1 MDGFRFQEEIIPD
14 APHNTIQEAVM
25 HLIGAKRLRALL
37 LVAIIGLACSCGLIY
52 GQGTNGSLTGQ
63 VTDPTGAA
71 IVGANVTLTDTGTGD
86 SQVEKTDA
94 TGVYLFK
101 LVPAGNYS
109 LGITAQGFAAYN
121 QTGIVMNANLYAT
134 QNVHLTIAKVQ
145 GEVVNVTA
153 NAELIDTTT
162 AELGMTINQ
171 QSVSEL
177 PFANRDPSSVAL
189 LAPGIVDGNHAGVAW
204 QQNGFSFPNESV
216 TSSNGGRIGS
226 TFYMLDGV
234 SNMDTYLGSN
244 SPTPNSDATQEFR
257 LISNNFSAVYGFST
271 GGVVS
276 MATRS
281 GTNEWHGGLWDFLRN
296 GDFDA
301 GNWSNHS
308 QDTYRRNQY
317 GGYVGGPAIKNKLFF
332 FFNYQGTVQ
341 VGGPGTTS
349 NSTTT
354 PTQQMMNGDFS
365 GLITYAQANSSN
377 CGSGFNVPASE
388 QTTNCGWLNGPFH
401 TVNGVPNQLIGGA
414 GGLDPVAVQFT
425 NDGLP
430 GHTAAA
436 SGTAPPTSAAQN
448 LAGGMLYAS
457 AALKNST
464 WNEYTAKVDYD
475 LTKSQRFTLRSF
487 VDKFIQPSGD
497 TPGDVLSVINMV
509 NWSQTFGEQMW
520 YFNEVAQ
527 HTWTVNATTVNTFTG
542 FWTQQSSHNGT
553 DVLDHNGKKMCWSRY
568 INITEPVCDMEG
580 AYFGGSNGGWT
591 EPSNEVRGTI
601 GFSDTLIKTIKRHTI
616 SVGIDLVHQR
626 AVEDASNYP
635 ADAIIDFG
643 NGYTGNGMSDWLL
656 GYMSNYEQGA
666 GELADIQGWLIDP
679 YVNDEFRLKP
689 GLTLTL
695 GLRWDPDSPPA
706 SVGGRGTAFVA
717 GQQSFMFPGAP
728 TGLIYPGD
736 TNMTAGL
743 RPADKKFFE
752 PRIGVAYQPANMP
765 RTSFHA
771 AFGMFSAPVPYSDY
785 NHVVDMAPFA
795 PAFSPPAPSNS
806 PICNGGATCT
816 PNTGQTIT
824 GFMNFHN
831 PWATPSFDTPNGNP
845 FGTGPGQI
853 PWANPTYKAP
863 LNSVIQ
869 TPIYEQDSFGRN
881 FHQAM
886 TQAWN
891 VSVEQQLSNAMAMR
905 VAYVGSQ
912 SYHQDYV
919 QDDNFQGYSY
929 CTYYNNPACP
939 LPTQANVNNGTLKL
953 AQFPYSNFTQILEYD
968 SGATASYH
976 SLQATVQRHMA
987 HGFQAQSSFTWQK
1000 TIDVSSFADIAGET
1014 SGMNNPKNLHWSKG
1028 LSNAHIPF
1036 TWTSNFIYHS
1046 PELRGQNLVV
1056 RELAGGWE
1064 VSPILTWQSGTP
1076 FSLGPGNSN
1085 VAYGELN
1092 KGDGCFDGCSSDR
1105 PDRIPGVPLKV
1116 RQGGRSHWTKQYFNT
1131 AAFTTRHDGTF
1142 GTSGRN
1148 IIQGPPGFNTDASL
1162 MKNWSILEK
1171 YQLQFRFELYNAF
1184 NHPIMGNPD
1193 ASPPSGSGPLG
1204 GGDGCAGEINCGN
1217 NGLGSPNNQTRI
1229 GQAALKLTF

>member
-1 MDGFRFQEEIIPD
+1 MQ
-14 APHNTIQEAVM
+14 
-25 HLIGAKRLRALL
+25 LINAKGLRSLL
-37 LVAIIGLACSCGLIY
+37 LVAVLGFVSSAALLF
-52 GQGTNGSLTGQ
+52 GQGTSGSLTGQ
-63 VTDPTGAA
+63 VTDPSGAA
-71 IVGANVTLTDTGTGD
+71 IPGAAVALTDVDTNYT
-86 SQVEKTDA
+86 QNAVTDGQ
-94 TGVYLFK
+94 GVYLFK
-101 LVPAGNYS
+101 LLEPGHYALTVVANS
-109 LGITAQGFAAYN
+109 FAEYV
-121 QTGIVMNANLYAT
+121 QKGIVINANLYAT
-134 QNVHLTIAKVQ
+134 QNVQLKVATAKGETI
-145 GEVVNVTA
+145 NVTA
-153 NAELIDTTT
+153 NAELIDTTS
-162 AELGMTINQ
+162 AELGMTINEAA
-171 QSVSEL
+171 VSEL
-177 PFANRDPSSVAL
+177 PLNGRDPSSLAL
-189 LAPGIVDGNHAGVAW
+189 LAPGMLEGNRAGVAW
-204 QQNGFSFPNESV
+204 QQNGFSFPGESV
-216 TSSNGGRIGS
+216 ASSNGGRIGS

-257 LISNNFSAVYGFST
+257 LITNNFSAVYGFST

-281 GTNEWHGGLWDFLRN
+281 GTNQWHGGLWDFMRN

-301 GNWSNHS
+301 SNWSNHQ
-308 QDTYRRNQY
+308 QDVYRQNQF
-317 GGYVGGPAIKNKLFF
+317 GGYVGGPALKNKLFF

-354 PTQQMMNGDFS
+354 PTQQMMTGDFS

-401 TVNGVPNQLIGGA
+401 TVNGVPNQVIGGTA
-414 GGLDPVAVQFT
+414 GLDSVALQFT

-457 AALKNST
+457 ASLANSKK
-464 WNEYTAKVDYD
+464 NEYTAKVDYD
-475 LTKSQRFTLRSF
+475 LTKSQRLTLRSF
-487 VDKFIQPSGD
+487 IDKFVQPAGD
-497 TPGDVLSVINMV
+497 TPGNVLSVINLV

-520 YFNEVAQ
+520 YFNEIAQ
-527 HTWTVNATTVNTFTG
+527 HNWTVNPTTVNTFTG

-553 DVLDHNGKKMCWSRY
+553 AVLDKNGKQMCWSRY
-568 INITEPVCDMEG
+568 INITEPVCYMEG

-601 GFSDTLIKTIKRHTI
+601 GFSDTLIKTIHRHTI
-616 SVGIDLVHQR
+616 STGIDLVHQR
-626 AVEDASNYP
+626 SVENALNYP
-635 ADAIIDFG
+635 ADAIIDFNGTYSG
-643 NGYTGNGMSDWLL
+643 NGVADWLM
-656 GYMSNYEQGA
+656 GYMGNYEQGA

-706 SVGGRGTAFVA
+706 SIGGRGTAFVA
-717 GQQSFMFPGAP
+717 GQQSFIFPAAP

-736 TNMTAGL
+736 TNMNAGL

-752 PRIGVAYQPANMP
+752 PRIGVAYQPKNMP

-771 AFGMFSAPVPYSDY
+771 AFGLFSAPVPYSDY

-795 PAFSPPAPSNS
+795 PAFSPSAPSNS
-806 PICNGGATCT
+806 PICSTGGVVTNCT
-816 PNTGQTIT
+816 PNTSQAMA

-853 PWANPTYKAP
+853 PWANPTYKP
-863 LNSVIQ
+863 PENSAIPGPV
-869 TPIYEQDSFGRN
+869 YVQDSFGRS
-881 FHQAM
+881 FKAAM
-886 TQAWN
+886 TEAWN
-891 VSVEQQLSNAMAMR
+891 ASVEHQINGVTAIR
-905 VAYVGSQ
+905 VAYVGSE

-919 QDDNFQGYSY
+919 IDRNFAGYSY
-929 CTYYNNPACP
+929 CTYYNSPTCP
-939 LPTQANVNNGTLKL
+939 LPTQTNLTNGSLVL
-953 AQFPYSNFTQILEYD
+953 ASYPHPAFTQILEYD

-976 SLQATVQRHMA
+976 SLQVTAQRHLS
-987 HGFQAQSSFTWQK
+987 HGLQAQSSFTWEK
-1000 TIDVSSFADIAGET
+1000 TLDVSSFADIAGET
-1014 SGMNNPKNLHWSKG
+1014 SGMNNPANLRWSRG
-1028 LSNAHIPF
+1028 PGNANIPF
-1036 TWTSNFIYHS
+1036 TWTSNFVYRS
-1046 PELRGQNLVV
+1046 PELRSQNLIV
-1056 RELAGGWE
+1056 REALGGWE
-1064 VSPILTWQSGTP
+1064 ISPIITWQSGTP

-1085 VAYGELN
+1085 AAYGELN
-1092 KGDGCFDGCSSDR
+1092 KGDGCFNGCSSDR
-1105 PDRIPGVPLKV
+1105 PDRVPGVPLKV
-1116 RQGGRSHWTKQYFNT
+1116 RQGGRSNWTKQYFNT

-1142 GTSGRN
+1142 GNSGRN
-1148 IIQGPPGFNTDASL
+1148 LMQGPPSFNIDSSL
-1162 MKNWSILEK
+1162 MKNWTILEH
-1171 YQLQFRFELYNAF
+1171 YQLQFRFEFYNAT
-1184 NHPIMGNPD
+1184 NHPVMSNPD
-1193 ASPPSGSGPLG
+1193 ASPPSGSA

-1217 NGLGSPNNQTRI
+1217 GGFGGTSNTTRI
-1229 GQAALKLTF
+1229 GQAALKFTF